1 MQGRFRP
8 ALFPSV
14 LVAVMVPALL
24 YLGYWQLQRADE
36 KRVLQAEYDT
46 RATGAVV
53 KVEPRL
59 QRAEQ
64 LQFYRVIAQGHYETE
79 YQVLIDNRI
88 HHGRAG
94 YHVITPLKL
103 QGGDVRLL
111 VNRGWLPLGEDRQH
125 PPVVDTPEG
134 LQEVSGV
141 ATVPSENVFM
151 LAKPEPLNRGWQL
164 VWQHMDME
172 RYAATA
178 PFPIQPVVVL
188 LDPESQASGFAR
200 EWNRLDAGIAVH
212 QGYAFQWF
220 MLAGAT
226 LVIYFFM
233 SLRRAR
239 PSDQEN
245 LKS

>member
-103 QGGDVRLL
+103 QGGNVRLL

-125 PPVVDTPEG
+125 PPVVNTPEG
-134 LQEVSGV
+134 LQEVTGV

-200 EWNRLDAGIAVH
+200 GWNRLDAGIAVH
-212 QGYAFQWF
+212 QGDAFQWF